1 MVKHKP
7 PMFGAAQGVAKVLED
22 KIAAVKPQLAPLAFK
37 RPQLLERKTSNST
50 YRKWTRN
57 SVSVLMDA
65 GLVLGAHR
73 AQLQW
78 GLESV
83 PRTE

>member
-1 MVKHKP
+1 
-7 PMFGAAQGVAKVLED
+7 MFGAAQGVAKVLED
-22 KIAAVKPQLAPLAFK
+22 KIAAVKPQLAPLCFQKTTAIG
-37 RPQLLERKTSNST
+37 EKTSNST
-50 YRKWTRN
+50 FRKWTRN
-57 SVSVLMDA
+57 SVSVLMVT